1 MVKIF
6 RRQIRVSRHAAA
18 TLAVIA
24 VSTLVAGF
32 DAPPGAQS
40 RAAICDT
47 PIRLRVGTLDPRF
60 GVSPADLQSAIQQA
74 GDLWGTVTH
83 RRFFVYDPN
92 AELAVNLIYDER
104 QEKTQR
110 YVEARQSIRNITQK
124 ATLIANELKPLQ
136 AVLKDAEQSY
146 SSQLASLERVRDI
159 QVLGGAGKSVSDRIA
174 DLQKEK
180 QQLDRLNAEINTRID
195 KYDALIESSNTEL
208 QAMTDGG
215 IAGIE
220 LTAGHYAEE
229 DGTKRID
236 IFEFKDRTDLLL
248 VLTHELGHALG
259 AGHSRNPQSIMA
271 PLIVTRDLSLGS
283 DDVALLAAAAPCTA
297 RP

>member
-1 MVKIF
+1 MLKIF
-6 RRQIRVSRHAAA
+6 RRQTFRHAAA
-18 TLAVIA
+18 ILTVIA
-24 VSTLVAGF
+24 VATLVTGF

-40 RAAICDT
+40 RAAACGA
-47 PIRLRVGTLDPRF
+47 PIKLRVGTLDPRF
-60 GVSPADLQSAIQQA
+60 GVSLADLQSAIQQA
-74 GDLWGTVTH
+74 GDLWGEAAH
-83 RRFFVYDPN
+83 RRLFVYDPN

-110 YVEARQSIRNITQK
+110 YVEARQSIRDITQK

-159 QVLGGAGKSVSDRIA
+159 QVLGGAGKAVSDRIA

-180 QQLDRLNAEINTRID
+180 QQLDRLNAEINTSID

-208 QAMTDGG
+208 QAMADGG

-271 PLIVTRDLSLGS
+271 PLIVTRDLALSP
-283 DDVALLAAAAPCTA
+283 DDVAQLPAAAPCAT